1 MVLLNIY
8 VTYGNYVL
16 CVYICVYRHSEI
28 SLTTATGLFSKEL
41 TVLLEE
47 CLNLIIVVLG
57 ERYVEGIGRVTK
69 NSITQ
74 REIVH
79 QLAINRMSHSDLDK
93 NLAED
98 VSSHILVIYVLRLSV
113 WRLKWLLSA

>member
-1 MVLLNIY
+1 MLCMVIMY
-8 VTYGNYVL
+8 YVL
-16 CVYICVYRHSEI
+16 YICVYRHSEI

-98 VSSHILVIYVLRLSV
+98 VSNHILS
-113 WRLKWLLSA
+113 WLLSNLCAQIWRLEWFVPA